1 MQNSETYYNEDLE
14 GVIWK
19 ITGDISYFDFRSVAE
34 ITHLLRERN
43 SSSKQINNIISLEF
57 LSDEIIEYI
66 YSVYFPRAIES
77 GLKYFAFLIPDN
89 NTGKQSMNIAN
100 KGAAKK
106 YNIEIEYF
114 RNKSEAFAWLKSK

>member
-77 GLKYFAFLIPDN
+77 GLKYFAFVIPDN

-114 RNKSEAFAWLKSK
+114 SNKSEAFAWLKSK

>member
-114 RNKSEAFAWLKSK
+114 SNKSEAFAWLKSK